1 MKGSIIRRGD
11 KFSIV
16 IDVGRDAFGK
26 RKQRWFS
33 GYNSYK
39 EAENEL
45 PRILVKIQDGELID
59 NNPITLGKFAT
70 DWLEHKIKYDKIADT
85 TRAGYTNII
94 NKHIIPTMGTLKMQE
109 IKPYNLQKYFESKLT
124 NKDNPL
130 SVFTLNNHHRVLKS
144 IFIYAEDMGIVEKN
158 PMNKVKVPKDKKT
171 ETRVLTID
179 ESQRLLD
186 IVQHNDFLKMP
197 VSLALLLG
205 LRRGECLGLSWDKV
219 DFKNKLITIDQ
230 NLEYIDKKLI
240 FKEPKTLKS
249 NRKIAITDS
258 VVTLLKEHKKWQLEM
273 TMRSGGVWK
282 NEYNLV
288 CTRKTDGSP
297 VTPHVLSTCFKK
309 FLIKNQLPEIR
320 FHDLRHT
327 NATIMLAANI
337 SAKVAGNRL
346 GHSNTSITLDLYSH
360 VLESIDRDVA
370 DKIEQLIKVK

>member
-1 MKGSIIRRGD
+1 MKGSIIKRGE
-11 KFSIV
+11 KYSIV
-16 IDVGRDAFGK
+16 IDVGRDALGK

-33 GYNSYK
+33 GYTSYK

-45 PRILVKIQDGELID
+45 PRILVKMQDGELID
-59 NNPITLGKFAT
+59 TKAITLGKFAT

-94 NKHIIPTMGTLKMQE
+94 NKHIIPTIGKLKMQDV
-109 IKPYNLQKYFESKLT
+109 KPYNLQKYFETKLT
-124 NKDNPL
+124 SKDNPL
-130 SVFTLNNHHRVLKS
+130 SSFTLCNHHRVLKS
-144 IFIYAEDMGIVEKN
+144 MFIYAEDMGIIEKN
-158 PMNKVKVPKDKKT
+158 PMNKVKVPKDKKN
-171 ETRVLTID
+171 ETKVLTIE

-186 IVQHNDFLKMP
+186 VVQNSDFLKMP
-197 VSLALLLG
+197 VSLAILLG
-205 LRRGECLGLSWDKV
+205 LRRGECLALSWDKV
-219 DFKNKLITIDQ
+219 DFDNKIITIDQ
-230 NLEYIDKKLI
+230 NLEYIDKQLI

-258 VVTLLKEHKKWQLEM
+258 IVTLLKKHKKWQLEM
-273 TMRSGGVWK
+273 TMRSGGTWR

-288 CTRKTDGSP
+288 CTRKSDGSP
-297 VTPHVLSTCFKK
+297 ITPHVLSTYFKK
-309 FLIKNQLPEIR
+309 FLIKNNFPEIR

-337 SAKVAGNRL
+337 SAKVAGTRL

>member
-219 DFKNKLITIDQ
+219 DFNNKLITIDQ

-309 FLIKNQLPEIR
+309 FLTKNQLPEIR